1 MDREATLVEP
11 AKLLDA
17 LADGVYA
24 TDKHRRIIYWNR
36 AAERITGYRA
46 EEVLGRSCFGGILA
60 HVDKDGRRLCGCET
74 CPLQRAIS
82 TGKASRRPL
91 IIFARKKGGT
101 RLPTEVSVAPLRD
114 LEGRVVGGVEVFRDS
129 TGLLDDL
136 ERAAA
141 IQRHAV
147 RLDLPAD
154 QRISFAARA
163 TPLDF
168 VGGDFHRVDRLDA
181 DRYAVL
187 IADVT
192 GHGVAAALYT
202 MQLRMLWEELRA
214 QWGEPAA
221 LLAAMSERL
230 RSVLQRAEDFAT
242 ALAGVIDLGARS
254 FTFAS
259 AGHPPPLWFS
269 SDGGGS
275 VLEAEGVP
283 LGLFAGTRYQVHR
296 QALAPGDRLLLC
308 SDVAIEQSA
317 ASGEPLGSEGLLAL
331 LQTLRFD
338 GSAASLATLERRLLG
353 HSGAIRLDDDLT
365 LVAARLS

>member
-1 MDREATLVEP
+1 MDRETRWIEP
-11 AKLLDA
+11 ASLLDA

-24 TDKHRRIIYWNR
+24 TDTRRRIVYWNR

-46 EEVLGRSCFGGILA
+46 EEVIGRSCFGGLLA
-60 HVDKDGRRLCGCET
+60 HVDKDGRRLCGRET

-82 TGKASRRPL
+82 TGQPSRRPL
-91 IIFARKKGGT
+91 IIFARKKSGV
-101 RLPTEVSVAPLRD
+101 RLPTQVSVAPLRD
-114 LEGRVVGGVEVFRDS
+114 PAGHVVGGVEVFRDS

-147 RLDLPAD
+147 RLDLPQD
-154 QRISFAARA
+154 PRVSFAARA

-168 VGGDFHRVDRLDA
+168 VGGDFHHVDRLDA
-181 DRYAVL
+181 DRYALL

-214 QWGEPAA
+214 SWADPAA

-242 ALAGVIDLGARS
+242 ALAGVVDLGARTFS
-254 FTFAS
+254 FAS
-259 AGHPPPLWFS
+259 AGHPPPLWLS
-269 SDGGGS
+269 ADGPGA
-275 VLEAEGVP
+275 VLAAEGVP
-283 LGLFAGTRYQVHR
+283 LGLFAGTRYHAQT
-296 QALAPGDRLLLC
+296 QALDAGDRLLLC
-308 SDVAIEQSA
+308 SDVAIEQSDA
-317 ASGEPLGSEGLLAL
+317 QGRELGPEGLLAL
-331 LQTLRFD
+331 LQELRYD
-338 GSAASLATLERRLLG
+338 GSAASLALLEQRLLVY
-353 HSGAIRLDDDLT
+353 SGAIRLDDDLT
-365 LVAARLS
+365 LVAARFS